1 MPLPQM
7 RFFHRPTPPPVR
19 VEALFGRGPLA
30 AFTILE
36 MLVASTV
43 LVLLLGVVFSTIS
56 QTSTV
61 THRAASKISSFQA
74 ARAAFD
80 LMTEKL
86 SQATLNSYWDYA
98 DSNGEFLASTNAAN
112 FTPKR
117 YARRSELNFLIGNAG
132 TSPFDGSVGTGQAVY
147 FQAPA
152 GVSTGYDGLGS
163 LLNAVGYFISY
174 GSEDVLP
181 SPFPTPSQQ
190 KYRYRLMQAIQ
201 PAESLEVYRDSS
213 GNTWVEKVKDFA
225 VPLAENI
232 IYMAVWPRKGSTEDP
247 EGTELTTPPNG
258 SDYAYDSRLNTT
270 AVPQPDTANQMPPM
284 VQITIVAMDEASAAR
299 ICTADTPPQKI
310 SNALDGLFQKS
321 NQTQFDEDIRTLETR
336 LADEKINFRVFTAH
350 IPIRESK
357 ML

>member
-1 MPLPQM
+1 MPPPPM

-19 VEALFGRGPLA
+19 LEALFGRGPLA

-80 LMTEKL
+80 LMTENL

-98 DSNGEFLASTNAAN
+98 DSGGSFRTTNNAAN
-112 FTPKR
+112 FTPHH

-132 TSPFDGSVGTGQAVY
+132 SDPFGGDAGTGQAVY

-163 LLNAVGYFISY
+163 LLNAVGYYISY
-174 GSEDVLP
+174 GSEDALP

-190 KYRYRLMQAIQ
+190 RYRYRLMQAIQ
-201 PAESLEVYRDSS
+201 PAENLEVYGETS
-213 GNTWVEKVKDFA
+213 GNAWVEQVKDSA

-232 IYMAVWPRKGSTEDP
+232 IYMAVWPRKVPTEDP

-258 SDYAYDSRLNTT
+258 SDYAYDSRLNAT
-270 AVPQPDTANQMPPM
+270 AISQPDTANQMPPM

-299 ICTADTPPQKI
+299 ICTAATPPDTI
-310 SNALDGLFQKS
+310 SKALENLFETS
-321 NQTQFDEDIRTLETR
+321 SQTQFDEDIRTLETR
-336 LADEKINFRVFTAH
+336 LADKKINFRIFTAH